1 MSCLLVPSP
10 LHSTQPG
17 FVVKA
22 KDVNTGKKLFLNLCQ
37 NELVGVATAVPSA
50 DAGKG
55 AQKWSIP
62 YSLTPPKEDID
73 SGGQGGGGEGR
84 GR

>member
-1 MSCLLVPSP
+1 MKTHQCGCLEPP
-10 LHSTQPG
+10 LSSLTPHSSQPG

-37 NELVGVATAVPSA
+37 NELVGMATAVPSA
-50 DAGKG
+50 SAGKG
-55 AQKWSIP
+55 CQKWSIP

-73 SGGQGGGGEGR
+73 SGG
-84 GR
+84 